1 LIVVTYAQE
10 HPDHVAAL
18 VLSAPGDLPLGG
30 APPVPGDLST
40 RLNGAQRTGLY
51 LLLLR
56 PRNLFAYALTSA
68 DARVAHSL
76 AGDREMDR
84 RFVPIYRESTPA
96 LLCDDQLADRV
107 GTAGLGYYAH
117 YVPQLHPD
125 PADEPLHIGRLS
137 MIRAPVL
144 VIKPSCDYVPWS
156 ALAVYQRV
164 FPQAKFIMVPDAGH
178 VAYLEQPALYTTL
191 VHDFLTGNELPL
203 PTIEVGTIPENYRGT
218 K

>member
-1 LIVVTYAQE
+1 
-10 HPDHVAAL
+10 
-18 VLSAPGDLPLGG
+18 
-30 APPVPGDLST
+30 
-40 RLNGAQRTGLY
+40 
-51 LLLLR
+51 
-56 PRNLFAYALTSA
+56 
-68 DARVAHSL
+68 
-76 AGDREMDR
+76 
-84 RFVPIYRESTPA
+84 
-96 LLCDDQLADRV
+96 
-107 GTAGLGYYAH
+107 
-117 YVPQLHPD
+117 
-125 PADEPLHIGRLS
+125 
-137 MIRAPVL
+137 